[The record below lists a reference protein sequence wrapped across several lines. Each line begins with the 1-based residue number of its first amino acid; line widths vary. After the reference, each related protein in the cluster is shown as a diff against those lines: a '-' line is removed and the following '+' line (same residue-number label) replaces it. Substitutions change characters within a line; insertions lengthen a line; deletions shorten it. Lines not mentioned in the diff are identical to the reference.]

1 MWAKDVVLR
10 LGTNLTRW
18 LVSSVHYRKE
28 LNFSEETI
36 ETARKELD
44 KVIKPMRQAD
54 IKAALANADMG
65 SAYDE
70 AEYRAFLDAMDD
82 DMNTPNAYAVIFE
95 TVKKLNQSLRQREID
110 FAATGLYR
118 NAVEKM
124 LGILGIVVEKPVIT
138 DEDRAMFDKW
148 NAAKAEKNFA
158 EADIWR
164 GKLAEKGLL

>member
-1 MWAKDVVLR
+1 
-10 LGTNLTRW
+10 
-18 LVSSVHYRKE
+18 
-28 LNFSEETI
+28 
-36 ETARKELD
+36 
-44 KVIKPMRQAD
+44 
-54 IKAALANADMG
+54 
-65 SAYDE
+65 
-70 AEYRAFLDAMDD
+70 MDD

-110 FAATGLYR
+110 FATTGLYR

-138 DEDRAMFDKW
+138 DEDREMFDKW